1 MKIEI
6 FEEQGV
12 CCFRIE
18 GRLDAVTSETAEQK
32 ILDQVRDGQGPFLF
46 DIAGMDYIS
55 SAGLRVLLASAKAI
69 KSSGGQFAL
78 CAPNPNVL
86 NIFQIS
92 GFASFFP
99 ITDTFEDG
107 LKQLSG

>member
-1 MKIEI
+1 MKIET

-12 CCFRIE
+12 FCFKIE
-18 GRLDAVTSETAEQK
+18 GRLDAVTSEAAEKQ
-32 ILDQVRDGQGPFLF
+32 ILDQVRAGSGPFLF
-46 DIAGMDYIS
+46 DIQAMEYIS
-55 SAGLRVLLASAKAI
+55 SAGLRVLLATAKEI
-69 KSSGGQFAL
+69 KRSEGRFAL
-78 CAPNPNVL
+78 CAPNPNVR

-107 LKQLSG
+107 LKQLTG

>member
-1 MKIEI
+1 MEIET
-6 FEEQGV
+6 FEEQGI
-12 CCFRIE
+12 CCFKIE
-18 GRLDAVTSETAEQK
+18 GRLDAVTAETAEQQ
-32 ILDQVRDGQGPFLF
+32 ILVRVREGQGPFLF

-55 SAGLRVLLASAKAI
+55 SAGLRVLLTTAKEI
-69 KSSGGQFAL
+69 KRIGGRFVL

-92 GFASFFP
+92 GFDAFFP
-99 ITDTFEDG
+99 ISDTFEDG